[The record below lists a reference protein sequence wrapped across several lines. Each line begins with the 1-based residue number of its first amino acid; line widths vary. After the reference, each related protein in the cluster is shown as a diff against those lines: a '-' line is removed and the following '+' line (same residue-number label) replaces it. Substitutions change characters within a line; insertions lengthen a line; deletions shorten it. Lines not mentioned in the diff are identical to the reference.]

1 MYPIND
7 IVIQTCSFLNHI
19 NLLKLNKNFLYF
31 NNEYNQFVRSLWNS
45 KLGPKSELSVVPSFM
60 TRPFISGLVLFSF
73 NLNACF
79 TYSALF
85 VFMTPDFCPEHADV
99 VMPKRLIITAKI
111 RIFLFIFAPLDT
123 ATLLLLL

>member
-60 TRPFISGLVLFSF
+60 TRPFIAGLVLFSF

-85 VFMTPDFCPEHADV
+85 VFITPDF
-99 VMPKRLIITAKI
+99 
-111 RIFLFIFAPLDT
+111 
-123 ATLLLLL
+123 